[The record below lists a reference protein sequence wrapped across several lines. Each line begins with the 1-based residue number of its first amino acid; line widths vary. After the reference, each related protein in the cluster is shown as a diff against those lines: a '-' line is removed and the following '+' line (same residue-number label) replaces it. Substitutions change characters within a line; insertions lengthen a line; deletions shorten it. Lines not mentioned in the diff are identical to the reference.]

1 MADTRG
7 VASTHL
13 LCVIVT
19 KFVLLSFL
27 ENVFRVL
34 IGKTRKVLV
43 AGFSEL
49 FFN

>member
-7 VASTHL
+7 VASTR
-13 LCVIVT
+13 CVIVT

-43 AGFSEL
+43 ADSSEL